1 MPFQP
6 LISDKSCQ
14 TWYAGIMKKLKKRRA
29 GQKAGP
35 KNKKPLPPANSQSRS
50 IEPKHHHH
58 TKYLYRRYAELAHA
72 GYKPKDIAKEMG
84 TKIRNIRIALKTP
97 SVKKY
102 MEELNMDWK
111 ARSQA
116 VFEKMLKYVDD
127 RVEAGERETKVTYK
141 KNRDG
146 EWIPSSM
153 TKTKRS
159 LTLANL
165 LTAMKI
171 AGLYQPVQK
180 VDVQHKTE
188 EDKKEMY
195 KNLIKR
201 VENISKRKKASAN

>member
-35 KNKKPLPPANSQSRS
+35 KNKKPLPPANSQRRG

-58 TKYLYRRYAELAHA
+58 TEYLYRRYAELAHA

-84 TKIRNIRIALKTP
+84 TKIRNVRIAMKTP
-97 SVKKY
+97 YFKKY
-102 MEELNMDWK
+102 MAELNMKWK
-111 ARSQA
+111 ERSQKM
-116 VFEKMLKYVDD
+116 FEKLLKYFED
-127 RVEAGERETKVTYK
+127 RLEEGKTRITYK
-141 KNRDG
+141 TTYNGKPATVTK
-146 EWIPSSM
+146 ESYTPSD
-153 TKTKRS
+153 
-159 LTLANL
+159 L
-165 LTAMKI
+165 LTIMKV

-180 VDVQHKTE
+180 MDVQHKTE
-188 EDKKEMY
+188 EDKEKMY
-195 KNLIKR
+195 KDLIKR

>member
-14 TWYAGIMKKLKKRRA
+14 TWYAGIMKKLKKGRA

-35 KNKKPLPPANSQSRS
+35 KNKKPLPPANSQSRG
-50 IEPKHHHH
+50 IEPKHNHH
-58 TKYLYRRYAELAHA
+58 TEYLYRRCAELAHD
-72 GYKPKDIAKEMG
+72 GYKTKDIAHAIGESAR
-84 TKIRNIRIALKTP
+84 TVRTALRSP

-102 MEELNMDWK
+102 MEELNMEWK
-111 ARSQA
+111 ERTQKM
-116 VFEKMLKYVDD
+116 FEKVLKYFED
-127 RVEAGERETKVTYK
+127 RLEAGERETKVTYK

>member
-6 LISDKSCQ
+6 LISDKQRQ
-14 TWYAGIMKKLKKRRA
+14 TWYAGIMKKLKKGRA

-35 KNKKPLPPANSQSRS
+35 KNKKPLPPANPTSRG

-58 TKYLYRRYAELAHA
+58 TKYLYRRYAELSHA

-84 TKIRNIRIALKTP
+84 TKIRNVRIALKTP
-97 SVKKY
+97 YVKKY
-102 MEELNMDWK
+102 MEKLNMDWK

-141 KNRDG
+141 TTLANGK
-146 EWIPSSM
+146 PATV
-153 TKTKRS
+153 TKIKRS

-195 KNLIKR
+195 KDMIQHVKD
-201 VENISKRKKASAN
+201 ICKKRKKASAN